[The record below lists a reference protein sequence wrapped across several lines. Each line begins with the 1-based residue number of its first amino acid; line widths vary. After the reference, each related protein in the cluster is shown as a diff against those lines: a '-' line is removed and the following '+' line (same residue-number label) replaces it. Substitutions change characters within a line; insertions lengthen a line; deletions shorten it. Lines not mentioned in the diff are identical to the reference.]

1 LSEQPATPPGT
12 HEKREH
18 WSGQT
23 AFILAAIGSAVGLG
37 NIWRFPGQAYE
48 NGGGAFMI
56 PYVIA
61 LLTAGIPILFLEN
74 AIGHRFRGSAPL
86 AMRRVARRA
95 EGVGWFHVAICFV
108 IGLYYTVIIGW
119 AVSYFFFSF
128 NLDYAEDPATFF
140 ARDFLQLGEP
150 GTVNLTFVPSVLIP
164 LIAVWVVTIV
174 ILALGL
180 HNGVERLNVVGI
192 PLLVVTFG
200 ILVVRAL
207 MLDGA
212 AEGVEALFTPDFSA
226 LRDPQVWIAAYG
238 QVFFSLSLAYGV
250 MLTYAS
256 YRRRRSN
263 ITAPGLVVAFGN
275 SSFEILAG
283 VGVFAT
289 LGFLAHQ
296 QGIAVADL
304 EGLTGVQLSFIT
316 FPTVIAQM
324 PGGQIFGALFF
335 GSLVVAGLTSL
346 ISVLQAVSS
355 ALQDKFGWHPRGS
368 AVAVGIVS
376 AVLSVIGFGS
386 TTGLFLLDV
395 VDQWSN
401 QLGIVAGAV
410 AMIAASLWFAGRS
423 SELQRHL
430 AAVSTLR
437 PGRGWMILVNVV
449 ALLLLSM
456 FVQKTT
462 TLIND
467 GYEGYPGWYLAVFGW
482 GTLAFL
488 LAAALAMPLLRWRRN
503 IARFHVWP
511 TRAQLGLP
519 DHPHDDYEPEGRPR

>member
-1 LSEQPATPPGT
+1 MSEQPATPPGT

-150 GTVNLTFVPSVLIP
+150 GTVSLTFVPSVLIP
-164 LIAVWVVTIV
+164 LVAVWVVTIV

-226 LRDPQVWIAAYG
+226 LRD
-238 QVFFSLSLAYGV
+238 L
-250 MLTYAS
+250 
-256 YRRRRSN
+256 RS
-263 ITAPGLVVAFGN
+263 G
-275 SSFEILAG
+275 SR
-283 VGVFAT
+283 
-289 LGFLAHQ
+289 
-296 QGIAVADL
+296 
-304 EGLTGVQLSFIT
+304 
-316 FPTVIAQM
+316 PT
-324 PGGQIFGALFF
+324 
-335 GSLVVAGLTSL
+335 
-346 ISVLQAVSS
+346 
-355 ALQDKFGWHPRGS
+355 
-368 AVAVGIVS
+368 
-376 AVLSVIGFGS
+376 
-386 TTGLFLLDV
+386 
-395 VDQWSN
+395 
-401 QLGIVAGAV
+401 
-410 AMIAASLWFAGRS
+410 GRS
-423 SELQRHL
+423 FSRCR
-430 AAVSTLR
+430 SRT
-437 PGRGWMILVNVV
+437 G
-449 ALLLLSM
+449 
-456 FVQKTT
+456 
-462 TLIND
+462 
-467 GYEGYPGWYLAVFGW
+467 
-482 GTLAFL
+482 
-488 LAAALAMPLLRWRRN
+488 
-503 IARFHVWP
+503 
-511 TRAQLGLP
+511 
-519 DHPHDDYEPEGRPR
+519 